1 MNTYISIT
9 IFNSKEHKCD
19 LVMYLVGRWASNSKG
34 VGSILGHSV
43 SGNNLRQVVHT
54 HASVTK
60 QYKLVCLPVTEQ

>member
-9 IFNSKEHKCD
+9 IFNSKCD

-60 QYKLVCLPVTEQ
+60 QYKLVCLPVKEQ